1 MAATVSI
8 VTLGVSDLGRA
19 TEFYTSLGF
28 ERSSVSVDGVVT
40 FLRTPGPVLALW
52 PSRDM
57 ADDVGVPV
65 EGSGFRHV
73 TLAMNVRSEDELD
86 TTFAA
91 WVATGAAP
99 LKQPH
104 EVFFGASSYVADL
117 DGHIWELAYNRD
129 FPFTPDGRLDLP
141 V

>member
-8 VTLGVSDLGRA
+8 VTLGVSDLARA
-19 TEFYTSLGF
+19 SEFYTSLGF
-28 ERSSVSVDGVVT
+28 ERSSASVEGVVT

-52 PSRDM
+52 PSPDM
-57 ADDVGVPV
+57 ADDIGVPV

-73 TLAMNVRSEDELD
+73 SFAMNVHSEDELAA
-86 TTFAA
+86 TFAA
-91 WVATGAAP
+91 WVAAGAAP
-99 LKQPH
+99 LKDPH
-104 EVFFGASSYVADL
+104 QVFFGASSYVADL

-141 V
+141 A